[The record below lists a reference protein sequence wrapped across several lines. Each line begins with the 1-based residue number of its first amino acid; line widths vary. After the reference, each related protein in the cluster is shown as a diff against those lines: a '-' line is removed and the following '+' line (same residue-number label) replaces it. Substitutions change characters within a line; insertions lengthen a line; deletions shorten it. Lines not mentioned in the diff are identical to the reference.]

1 MREFDLQFFAR
12 QDTSNFPTEIRDF
25 YDRAALR
32 KAVALLTFRK
42 WGQKRPLPKNKGKT
56 ILFKRW
62 GSLAPAVTPL
72 TEGITP
78 VGNKMDVSELRATVE
93 QYGDWIPV
101 TDQVQLLSI
110 DPVLT
115 EAAEQLGDQEGE
127 TMDILMRNILL
138 AGSNVHY
145 SGTATQRSEVKAKI
159 ATTDLD
165 LAIRTLKLANARKI
179 TKQVSATT
187 GFNTTPVRGCFIA
200 VVSPYAA
207 HDIEALTGF
216 IPVEKYPTA
225 SGIME
230 GEFGAYKG
238 IRFIETTNAAC
249 FEGLGDTPTAGTAI
263 KATGGKSDVFPTLIF
278 AEEAY
283 GEVPLSGAS
292 HGVIIKVHGED
303 DRNDTSDPLNQ
314 RGSAGWKAFWAG
326 KILNDAWIFRI
337 EHAVSE

>member
-1 MREFDLQFFAR
+1 MRVREFDLQYFAR
-12 QDTSNFPTEIRDF
+12 QDTTNFPTEIRDF

-56 ILFKRW
+56 IMFKRW
-62 GSLAPAVTPL
+62 GSLAPALNPL
-72 TEGITP
+72 SEGITP
-78 VGNKMDVSELRATVE
+78 VGNKMDYVELRAEVN

-101 TDQVQLLSI
+101 TDQVQLMSI

-115 EAAEQLGDQEGE
+115 EASEQLGDQEGE

-138 AGSNVHY
+138 SGSNVHY
-145 SGTATQRSEVKAKI
+145 AGTATSRNTVVNKI
-159 ATTDLD
+159 TTSDLD
-165 LAIRTLKLANARKI
+165 LAIRTLKLANARRI

-187 GFNTTPVRGCFIA
+187 GFNTTPVRGAFIA

-207 HDIEALTGF
+207 HDIEGLTGF
-216 IPVEKYPTA
+216 IPVEKYSSN
-225 SGIME
+225 SGIID

-238 IRFIETTNAAC
+238 IRFVETTNAIC
-249 FEGLGDTPTAGTAI
+249 YEGLGGSPASGI
-263 KATGGKSDVFPTLIF
+263 KATGGAADVYPMLIF
-278 AEEAY
+278 AEDAY

-292 HGVIIKVHGED
+292 HGIIIKVHGEN

-314 RGSAGWKAFWAG
+314 RGSAGWKAFWTG
-326 KILNDAWIFRI
+326 KILNDAWMIRI